1 MKFKETLA
9 SIFMFSLLILQV
21 YDFTL
26 DTLDAFNI
34 SVELPLVL
42 DKLSIIATIFLSF
55 FIFQEFLEIEFQL
68 RPLTIYVLLSIF
80 FLSNVNIMLKF
91 ILPESFL
98 IAHMAIFNMLPLILM
113 FIVLPIFSYYSERSV
128 KKILMLILFA
138 IGIVYPVS
146 QLYPLIMDKFVALA
160 ATIYIF
166 YSIIKSSSIRGINF
180 KELFQRALDFDNVV
194 AEEVLI
200 KPASKTNK
208 LAFYLY
214 AVLLFYILSDFNLY
228 IIPSTLGLW
237 DSSDYLA
244 QLGLTLS
251 KVSLPVV
258 GYISL
263 AAYIYFILYPLLL
276 RVLQEQLDIVK
287 PTILEITAMTVF
299 FLFPSVMLSPL
310 VSYNGYGVVMIPWV
324 PEREKFL
331 IMFALLSVLLL
342 FTFIG
347 IREKNWAKTLSSVL
361 SLASVSFMI
370 PYVLVYVY
378 ALAESILI
386 WYKDSEFL
394 IFVFVLLIF
403 FVLSLIVI
411 SSTWVKEAISVSPP
425 FLIQVLLLYIAL
437 SFMVLSPSIYSTSF
451 FLLYLI
457 FFVASNLKKRE
468 LLTKSSLV
476 LYLLTILIFKK
487 YELISVLVVLTIY
500 FALNFTH
507 ELKIPKPDK
516 RLLSFCVVTIIAFI
530 VFGNLLGEIIPF
542 EKSFQGVLLLFLFS
556 SAEEVIMK
564 GIIYKKSDRSTMAKV
579 ITSTVFTLTHLLNL
593 GIFFTYLN
601 IIPFYAA
608 YLFLYQ
614 LITIFLYDRYPS
626 IIGLSLL
633 HFLINMGILFV

>member
-1 MKFKETLA
+1 MKLKETLA
-9 SIFMFSLLILQV
+9 SIVMLSLLVLQV

-26 DTLDAFNI
+26 DVLDAFNI
-34 SVELPLVL
+34 SVELPFVL
-42 DKLSIIATIFLSF
+42 DKLSIIATFFLSI
-55 FIFQEFLEIEFQL
+55 FIFQEFLEIEFKLQ
-68 RPLTIYVLLSIF
+68 PLTTYILLSIF
-80 FLSNVNIMLKF
+80 FFSNANIMLKF
-91 ILPESFL
+91 VLPESFL
-98 IAHMAIFNMLPLILM
+98 VAHREIFNMLPLILI
-113 FIVLPIFSYYSERSV
+113 FIALPTFSYYFERSV
-128 KKILMLILFA
+128 KKTLTLILFA
-138 IGIVYPVS
+138 VGIVYPVA

-160 ATIYIF
+160 ATIYII

-180 KELFQRALDFDNVV
+180 KELFQRALDFDNIV
-194 AEEVLI
+194 AKEVLI
-200 KPASKTNK
+200 KPAGKNNK
-208 LAFYLY
+208 LAFYLH
-214 AVLLFYILSDFNLY
+214 AVLLFYILSDFSLY

-251 KVSLPVV
+251 RVSLPLV

-263 AAYIYFILYPLLL
+263 TAYLYFILYPFLL
-276 RVLQEQLDIVK
+276 RVLPEQLDISK

-310 VSYNGYGVVMIPWV
+310 ISYNGYGVVMIPWM
-324 PEREKFL
+324 PERERYMV
-331 IMFALLSVLLL
+331 MFGLLSVLLL
-342 FTFIG
+342 FVLVG
-347 IREKNWAKTLSSVL
+347 VYEKNWSKILSSIL
-361 SLASVSFMI
+361 SLASVSFMV
-370 PYVLVYVY
+370 PYVLVYIY
-378 ALAESILI
+378 SLAESIFI
-386 WYKDSEFL
+386 WYKNSEFI
-394 IFVFVLLIF
+394 IFVFILLLF

-411 SSTWVKEAISVSPP
+411 CYTWFKEAVSTSPP
-425 FLIQVLLLYIAL
+425 FLVQVILLYIAL
-437 SFMVLSPSIYSTSF
+437 SFLILSPSVYSTSF

-457 FFVASNLKKRE
+457 FFAISNLDKRE
-468 LLTKSSLV
+468 LLAKLSLM
-476 LYLLTILIFKK
+476 LYLITILILRKH
-487 YELISVLVVLTIY
+487 ELISVLIVLTVY
-500 FALNFTH
+500 FALNFTQ

-516 RLLSFCVVTIIAFI
+516 RLLSFFLATITAFI

-542 EKSFQGVLLLFLFS
+542 KKSPQGVLLLFLFS

-614 LITIFLYDRYPS
+614 LTTIFLYDKYPS
-626 IIGLSLL
+626 IIALSLL